1 MLVDECPWALQVTEE
16 SDRGSVNANLDRER
30 KTVRLTVTRSSK
42 SLKVSLLLVLQVQL
56 SKWRKWSTLAVNRSV
71 QERKRGRLP
80 VPGRTKL
87 KGRTSLAEILEA
99 SPVEIAKVL
108 FQKGFCSEAPAARTC
123 SCQSPKWKLEPLE
136 VLATGAAKCAGRL
149 PLQELSGSSSKLDL
163 SPDDC
168 SLLLGVDGISN
179 AFRVQ
184 PALRADRPDERRHRG
199 LEGAAQMSSWYLAVG
214 VDPVLVWLKRLGN
227 RITRK
232 GQGGGGP
239 ISVEE
244 MPILAGSVCH
254 TDGAKAY
261 RWLSSPLNDGTLV
274 DAAGLKLSH
283 TCVKHKPPHPEFSKK
298 MRVQV
303 WVGDHYEEQLRV
315 GGTQKI
321 DGFFA
326 SFRRVVGR
334 RPFNTVGPS
343 SEEKAPRMEQLMH
356 FHVRLFQ
363 LKHWFGGQDMFAV
376 FGKLRQS
383 QRDVG
388 AVTWASMSAFKPPF
402 VNPEPVQ
409 RNPVVVRDGVQVLT
423 LD

>member
-1 MLVDECPWALQVTEE
+1 MDEMWSALLLE
-16 SDRGSVNANLDRER
+16 SD
-30 KTVRLTVTRSSK
+30 
-42 SLKVSLLLVLQVQL
+42 Q
-56 SKWRKWSTLAVNRSV
+56 
-71 QERKRGRLP
+71 P
-80 VPGRTKL
+80 
-87 KGRTSLAEILEA
+87 
-99 SPVEIAKVL
+99 
-108 FQKGFCSEAPAARTC
+108 
-123 SCQSPKWKLEPLE
+123 
-136 VLATGAAKCAGRL
+136 VLAR
-149 PLQELSGSSSKLDL
+149 
-163 SPDDC
+163 
-168 SLLLGVDGISN
+168 
-179 AFRVQ
+179 
-184 PALRADRPDERRHRG
+184 
-199 LEGAAQMSSWYLAVG
+199 
-214 VDPVLVWLKRLGN
+214 
-227 RITRK
+227 
-232 GQGGGGP
+232 
-239 ISVEE
+239 
-244 MPILAGSVCH
+244 GSVCH

-303 WVGDHYEEQLRV
+303 WVGDHYEEQARV

-334 RPFNTVGPS
+334 RPLNTVGPS

-388 AVTWASMSAFKPPF
+388 AVTWASMSAFKPFRKPGACTAQSGSCSGRSASPHLGLSAK
-402 VNPEPVQ
+402 NSCC
-409 RNPVVVRDGVQVLT
+409 
-423 LD
+423 